1 MKNFKQLTIALFV
14 VAGIFSA
21 DAQTK
26 EVDVKASKI
35 TWLGKKVT
43 GQHDGNVSLKEGSLT
58 MKNDVLVGGE
68 FVVDM
73 NSITVA
79 DLKAGQGKEKLEG
92 HLKADDFFGV
102 EKYPTAKL
110 DFVKVSQKSAN
121 AYTVTANLTVKG
133 KTSPVTFDMNV
144 TGNKATAKVLI
155 DRTKYGIEYKSGSVF
170 SGLGDATIYDD
181 FELNATLVF

>member
-26 EVDVKASKI
+26 NVDVKASKI

-43 GQHDGNVSLKEGSLT
+43 GQHDGTISLKEGSLT
-58 MKNDVLVGGE
+58 MKKGILVGGE
-68 FVVDM
+68 FTVDM

-79 DLKAGQGKEKLEG
+79 DLQAGQGKEKLEG

-110 DFVKVSQKSAN
+110 TFVKVNQKSVN
-121 AYTVTANLTVKG
+121 NYTVLANLTIKG
-133 KTSPVTFDMNV
+133 KTNPITFDMSVN
-144 TGNKATAKVLI
+144 GNKATTKLLV
-155 DRTKYGIEYKSGSVF
+155 DRTKFGIEYKSVSVF
-170 SGLGDATIYDD
+170 SGLADATIYDD
-181 FELNATLVF
+181 FELNVTLVF